1 MIEFMSESA
10 GNTIG
15 IRASG
20 KLTKAD
26 YETTLI
32 PQLTELFKAH
42 GKLNIV
48 FYMDDAFEGW
58 DLEAAWD
65 DASYGLMHHADFARL
80 AVVGGPVWVD
90 WCIKLSG
97 FLMKGEIKVFPSDQ
111 LDQAWQ
117 WLRS

>member
-1 MIEFMSESA
+1 MIEFMSESS

-26 YETTLI
+26 YETVLI

-42 GKLNIV
+42 GQLNIV
-48 FYMDDAFEGW
+48 FLMGDEFEGW

-65 DASYGLMHHADFARL
+65 DASYGLVHRADFGKL
-80 AVVGGPVWVD
+80 AVVGGPAWVN

-97 FLMKGEIKVFPSDQ
+97 FLMKGEIKVFDPGH

-117 WLRS
+117 WVRS